1 MVSRTREFSDPLTL
15 LGAPWGSLSSSSLLH
30 DAPRQPITP
39 SFQSPRVVLDDIPSS
54 GHGVFKVGLASESQ
68 RTNRYERRNISL
80 VPYSCRL
87 LQSSTF
93 QITLQPRPA
102 LTRTSSQ
109 SNTRHD
115 PKNGQA
121 RKQIHIPLVH
131 EVLSRCPG
139 PISYP
144 MTNED
149 WREEASGTTFITA
162 CLSQPYLTVGG
173 NQSSLAASSARM
185 GI

>member
-1 MVSRTREFSDPLTL
+1 MCSSSKKDKQAVVSRAREFFDPLTP

-30 DAPRQPITP
+30 DAPRQPIAP

-54 GHGVFKVGLASESQ
+54 WHGVFKSGLASESQ
-68 RTNRYERRNISL
+68 RIHRYERRTSNISL

-87 LQSSTF
+87 LQPSTL
-93 QITLQPRPA
+93 QNTLQPRPA

-109 SNTRHD
+109 SNARHD

-131 EVLSRCPG
+131 EVLGRCPG
-139 PISYP
+139 RISCP
-144 MTNED
+144 MTN
-149 WREEASGTTFITA
+149 
-162 CLSQPYLTVGG
+162 
-173 NQSSLAASSARM
+173 
-185 GI
+185 